1 MLQGCAVTSAP
12 RLAPYRFSDKCT
24 NESVLKISYFQ
35 SLHHIFARASSV
47 TQTLQNNVSYCLVM
61 LFKKDWRPMATKGQL
76 AGVHPE
82 TNVAGH
88 WLVRHKDVLTFQRV
102 AM

>member
-1 MLQGCAVTSAP
+1 
-12 RLAPYRFSDKCT
+12 
-24 NESVLKISYFQ
+24 
-35 SLHHIFARASSV
+35 
-47 TQTLQNNVSYCLVM
+47 M
-61 LFKKDWRPMATKGQL
+61 LFKKDWRPMGTKGQL

-102 AM
+102 AMLAKGELISPSAVEKISRMGLSG